1 MGPALLQ
8 SVIRTRGA
16 AMEGDELGNENSFEL
31 PPADSFVQL
40 LSRPI
45 DFHGCSSEVGA
56 VESSGVDSDFFG
68 EASSLSIPL
77 PGDCGA
83 DCQDLR
89 DTVDLSE
96 QSDHVHAD
104 DCNVT
109 DEQLFFADDECE
121 AVDTHTW
128 NGMVVAGFAEY
139 RSEHSSLAFPWE
151 TGASAAVFRD
161 DIELAMPTCAGIA
174 EQPRAQGTFG
184 LVPGLFGQDLQPLD
198 DSAKYIKAVKNYPD
212 LEYFADKSSKLELA
226 CGLWLN
232 ILSLD
237 WTCSGVGRQV
247 ANLLQ
252 RDATGVQATECLKAA
267 FGVKSPSTLLKRA
280 GAMKKF
286 IRWHDTSGYGTDTG
300 TVAFPIE
307 EEAVWEY
314 FLAMKQQR
322 QENQRGFT
330 VQTSF
335 LETIRFAKFTLALE
349 GTDKILSSRRLL
361 GFAAIEKRDKGPTR
375 QAPGLELVHMK
386 QLHSILEG
394 TGNVVDRLGA
404 GVFLCCLYGRARWSD
419 IRYISHVN
427 VEDGRNGTLTLFT
440 TEHKTASVGLR
451 REQYLPLVIP
461 STGVAGDEWLQTFLA
476 VYTEAGLDIKK
487 EPLGPLMPAPKLGG
501 GFHARPL
508 STTEAGEWLR
518 GLLQGTP
525 DASSFRS
532 HSLKASLII
541 WSARA
546 GLDKETRA
554 VLAHHCSA
562 VSGSEVVYS
571 RHLQTRAIRKL
582 SMMIKRV
589 RIGLGL
595 EDDNMRDFGM
605 APTPVPFTSCLQPRT
620 PAANPKTPV
629 APAVQVETTDRCE
642 SEAVLAKAMDDV
654 QHVND
659 VESVKEELVDI
670 GEITQ
675 AAESLTLFP
684 SSLVAAGVVEI
695 ESSSG
700 SESSSSTESS
710 SDLAPEESAAM
721 PWTEPKYS
729 EQVPSDKDF
738 YRHVK
743 SSIVHACPSGR
754 DLSLCKVRMNSNF
767 RMLGRV
773 LEVKLPKCLKCFPKD
788 NNRIR
793 NLEQLNSALD
803 AAVKRR
809 NS

>member
-1 MGPALLQ
+1 
-8 SVIRTRGA
+8 
-16 AMEGDELGNENSFEL
+16 MESEELGNESSFEL
-31 PPADSFVQL
+31 PPADSFVRL
-40 LSRPI
+40 ISCPV
-45 DFHGCSSEVGA
+45 DFQVSSSEIGA
-56 VESSGVDSDFFG
+56 VDSSGVVSDLFG
-68 EASSLSIPL
+68 ETTSSSIPL

-83 DCQDLR
+83 NRQDLG
-89 DTVDLSE
+89 DTVDLTE
-96 QSDHVHAD
+96 QSDQIHVD
-104 DCNVT
+104 DCNVV
-109 DEQLFFADDECE
+109 DECNFFADDECA
-121 AVDTHTW
+121 AVDTQTW
-128 NGMVVAGFAEY
+128 NSMVVAGFAEY
-139 RSEHSSLAFPWE
+139 RSELSSLAFPWE

-161 DIELAMPTCAGIA
+161 DIELALPTCAGIA
-174 EQPRAQGTFG
+174 EQPQAKSAFA
-184 LVPGLFGQDLQPLD
+184 LVPGLFGQDVQPLD

-247 ANLLQ
+247 ATLLQ
-252 RDATGVQATECLKAA
+252 RDSTGVQATECLKAA

-286 IRWHDTSGYGTDTG
+286 IRWHDTSGYGADTG

-314 FLAMKQQR
+314 FLAMKRQR

-335 LETIRFAKFTLALE
+335 LETIRFSKFTLDLE
-349 GTDKILSSRRLL
+349 GTDRILSSRRLL

-419 IRYISHVN
+419 IRYISHVS
-427 VEDGRNGTLTLFT
+427 VEDGRQGTLTLFT

-595 EDDNMRDFGM
+595 EDDNMREFGM
-605 APTPVPFTSCLQPRT
+605 APTPVPFTPCLQPWT
-620 PAANPKTPV
+620 PAANPKTPF
-629 APAVQVETTDRCE
+629 ASAEQVETTDMDE
-642 SEAVLAKAMDDV
+642 SKDVLARALDEV
-654 QHVND
+654 HHVND
-659 VESVKEELVDI
+659 VESVKEELFDI

-684 SSLVAAGVVEI
+684 SSLVSAGVVEI

-700 SESSSSTESS
+700 SESSSSSESS
-710 SDLAPEESAAM
+710 SDLAPEESAAL

-743 SSIVHACPSGR
+743 SSIVHACPTGR
-754 DLSLCKVRMNSNF
+754 DLSLCKVKMNSNF

-809 NS
+809 NA